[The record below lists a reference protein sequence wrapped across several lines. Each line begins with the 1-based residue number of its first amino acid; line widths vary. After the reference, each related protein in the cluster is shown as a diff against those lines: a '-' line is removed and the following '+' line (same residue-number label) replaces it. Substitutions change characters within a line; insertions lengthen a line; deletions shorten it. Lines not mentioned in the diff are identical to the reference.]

1 MSAAAGANASLIE
14 QRTVQGATARGSSPR
29 RLRSQEY
36 RHRVYRLY
44 GARRWS
50 VLVVNVLAVL
60 FACYILLP
68 LYWIVVASTKTNS
81 NIVNSFGFVFT
92 APFHLLSNVSLL
104 FRYDGGE
111 YVRWLLNTVLY
122 AGASGIGATVF
133 AALAGFVFAKY
144 RFAGRRIVMG
154 AVLAV
159 VAIPAT
165 ALTIPLYLLYTD
177 LHLINNP
184 LGIILPSLGSAFG
197 AFLMFVYVRGSVPD
211 AVLDAGRIDGAS
223 EFGLFWRIA
232 MPMALPGAVTVLL
245 FTVVGTWNNYFL
257 PLLIFSKTT
266 WFPLTVGLAGWNVST
281 SAGYGTHVLYALIVT
296 GGLVTMLPTII
307 LFLALQR
314 YWRQGLSLGSV
325 TG

>member
-1 MSAAAGANASLIE
+1 MTVGAV
-14 QRTVQGATARGSSPR
+14 VQVGPAEGPSPR
-29 RLRSQEY
+29 KLRSIQY

-50 VLVVNVLAVL
+50 VLLVNGLLVL
-60 FACYILLP
+60 FAAYILLP
-68 LYWIVVASTKTNS
+68 LYWILVASTKTNA
-81 NIVNSFGFVFT
+81 NIVNTFGFVF
-92 APFHLLSNVSLL
+92 ALPFHLFNNVSLL
-104 FRYDGGE
+104 FRYDGGQF
-111 YVRWLLNTVLY
+111 VRWLLNTVFY
-122 AGASGIGATVF
+122 AGASGVGATIF

-144 RFAGRRIVMG
+144 RFAGRRVVMG
-154 AVLAV
+154 AVFAV

-197 AFLMFVYVRGSVPD
+197 AFLMFVFIQGSVPD

-223 EFGLFWRIA
+223 EFGVFWRIA

-245 FTVVGTWNNYFL
+245 FTIVGTWNNYFL

-266 WFPLTVGLAGWNVST
+266 WFPLTVGLAGWNTST
-281 SAGYGTHVLYALIVT
+281 SGGYGTHILYALIVT
-296 GGLVTMLPTII
+296 GGLVTMLPTIV